1 MRLRLSVPKL
11 KVPTRV
17 AGAFV
22 AVATVSAAALLA
34 TPLSAG
40 GPLKTAVFAGGCFWT
55 MEHGLE
61 SIPGVVRAVSGYE
74 GGTQPHPTYEQV
86 SSETTGYL
94 ESVQVTYDPARIS
107 YTQLVDRY
115 WRLIDPTDDGGQAC
129 DRGSSYHS
137 AIFVASPEERAI
149 AEQSRAAITAGPL
162 HGKPVATFIRPAM
175 TFWPAEAYH
184 QHYAD
189 RNPIQYGAYRVGCGR
204 DGVLK
209 ALWQGR

>member
-1 MRLRLSVPKL
+1 MRRSHQPIVKF
-11 KVPTRV
+11 
-17 AGAFV
+17 AAI
-22 AVATVSAAALLA
+22 AVAATASAVVALCASPLAAA
-34 TPLSAG
+34 
-40 GPLKTAVFAGGCFWT
+40 GPLRTAVFSGGCFWT

-61 SIPGVVRAVSGYE
+61 AIPGVVKAVSGYA

-86 SSETTGYL
+86 STETTGYL
-94 ESVQVTYDPARIS
+94 ESVQVTYDPAKIS
-107 YTQLVDRY
+107 YAQLVDRY

-129 DRGSSYHS
+129 DRGASYHS
-137 AIFVASPEERAI
+137 AIFVSSPQEQAI

-162 HGKPVATFIRPAM
+162 HGKHVATFIRPNM
-175 TFWPAEAYH
+175 TFWPAEGYH